1 MKRYLTPERLINDD
15 RVDAKMLGMYVVLI
29 ANTKDGKHVMKSSDE
44 LRNQMKMSKPTYFNY
59 RKQLEELG
67 YISISHNDFTMPSVI
82 TLKGDNANFI
92 PFNNYIDFWD
102 LDEDVEPLEAFRALF
117 YVDIPTSDLKRI
129 EQLNIPNH
137 VMRLAFMN
145 VYEHE
150 EEFTYT
156 DYSRMLNYAIKIA
169 LDYQDHDVNSAG
181 DAIEHKSN
189 YLKDN

>member
-1 MKRYLTPERLINDD
+1 
-15 RVDAKMLGMYVVLI
+15 
-29 ANTKDGKHVMKSSDE
+29 
-44 LRNQMKMSKPTYFNY
+44 
-59 RKQLEELG
+59 
-67 YISISHNDFTMPSVI
+67 MPSVI

-156 DYSRMLNYAIKIA
+156 DYSKMLNYAIKIA
-169 LDYQDHDVNSAG
+169 LDFKNHGVNDVR